1 MFHDAQTAKSCSR
14 FEPCLIRLHRATHR
28 QSASEHR
35 EHVMML
41 SLSCWQRG
49 QVEAAK
55 SVCRKALEEFDSA
68 AKPSMADV
76 WYSLGLVHDIAHE
89 HERWSAACAR
99 RVTSAARYS
108 NKELQSQVILFELK
122 SGRCELSRL

>member
-1 MFHDAQTAKSCSR
+1 MFDTLAPSDSSTKRQRTSRTCHDAVPQ
-14 FEPCLIRLHRATHR
+14 L
-28 QSASEHR
+28 
-35 EHVMML
+35 L
-41 SLSCWQRG
+41 SKG

-89 HERWSAACAR
+89 HEEVDRCMRKACD
-99 RVTSAARYS
+99 
-108 NKELQSQVILFELK
+108 
-122 SGRCELSRL
+122 